1 MKKMKLKRNAALLL
15 AALMA
20 ASFTACGGETSSG
33 SQPGSETASG
43 GSETVSEITGTEAGD
58 FICSDYDNLDF
69 EGDYITCKET
79 TTLEIGCYQS
89 PVVTDYDDNK
99 LTNYLEDLL
108 NIEIEWQLYP
118 AADAL
123 SKIRVMISSGA
134 ELPDILGMN
143 GFSSIDVYEWGG
155 EGAIVPI
162 DDYIE
167 NYSKYY
173 KDIIDETPLYRK
185 QLTMPDGHIYA
196 MPNIVESLPNSY
208 SQRAWINKKW
218 LDTLGLEIPTT
229 TEELENVL
237 KAFVTQDPNGNG
249 KADEIG
255 LSGSTNGSNERPYD
269 WLMNAFIYNGR
280 ASTAN
285 SQVRANVS
293 EDGKTLSTPFT
304 TDAWRE
310 GLSYMNRL
318 CEEGLYDPVSF
329 TQDHNGYISVINT
342 EEGSL
347 VGVITGMMLNIRT
360 DEAADYVPLSPV
372 AGPEGVAYANYFPTT
387 ATAHM
392 LMTDSCD
399 TPGAAFALC
408 DAMLSY
414 DVSLRARFGEPGV
427 DCILNEDGTQVSML
441 EGYDAVLQPL
451 VNWSEQTNCWWQ
463 SSYPTY
469 APEELIVGQ
478 AWDGNVGN
486 TQYQVTQAVPYYRG
500 REPEHVVGTLIFT
513 TDEADAISDSTTTII
528 DYVDESIARFI
539 TGDLDIDDD
548 AAWQSYLDELEQMGL
563 SDLLAVYQAAY
574 TRMNET

>member
-1 MKKMKLKRNAALLL
+1 MITWILKGN
-15 AALMA
+15 
-20 ASFTACGGETSSG
+20 
-33 SQPGSETASG
+33 
-43 GSETVSEITGTEAGD
+43 
-58 FICSDYDNLDF
+58 
-69 EGDYITCKET
+69 YITCKET

-196 MPNIVESLPNSY
+196 MPTLWNPCPTAIPSGRGSIRSGWILSGWRSRRP
-208 SQRAWINKKW
+208 QRNW
-218 LDTLGLEIPTT
+218 
-229 TEELENVL
+229 ENVL